1 MNKIDLIFF
10 VTDEP
15 TVNLYEGEEPEH
27 LFLGNSETV
36 RSPVVRG
43 AGDRPRPYFPPPPP
57 LPQTSKGPQDHTKD
71 FYEDDTLSSGPI
83 YEDIDRMCRYRGQPP
98 SSPQSSR
105 DTKLKGKDKKK
116 RKSKKNDNSTDASV
130 LNLKSTAD
138 VNNDRTYYNVVADSL
153 QSNGYAEPFQ
163 QPAHPNVIVNPMLS
177 PAGFHTRLRSPA
189 TNTRTPHS
197 PFSSRLAGN
206 TLSSSQSTPTKNS
219 GAGSMYYYSD
229 TLKHKH
235 ANKQKGPSRP
245 VRELQN
251 SGRVDSDSGI
261 SVSRGDFL
269 FDDTPSMRQQILMVN
284 PSSPALTSLT
294 SSPSSSPLSSSTASA
309 RGASCTSPSR
319 GCTSPNN
326 MVSPKNSNSQKPV
339 IQKYV

>member
-1 MNKIDLIFF
+1 MH
-10 VTDEP
+10 
-15 TVNLYEGEEPEH
+15 LYEDDEPEH
-27 LFLGNSETV
+27 LFVGNSETV

-43 AGDRPRPYFPPPPP
+43 VGERPRPYFPPPPP
-57 LPQTSKGPQDHTKD
+57 LPQISTGLQDHTKD

-105 DTKLKGKDKKK
+105 DTKLKVKDKKK
-116 RKSKKNDNSTDASV
+116 RKSKKNDNSTDVNV
-130 LNLKSTAD
+130 LNFKSTD
-138 VNNDRTYYNVVADSL
+138 VNNDRTYYNVAVDNL
-153 QSNGYAEPFQ
+153 LSNGYAEPFQ
-163 QPAHPNVIVNPMLS
+163 QPAHPNVIVNPMMS
-177 PAGFHTRLRSPA
+177 PAVFHTRLRSPA
-189 TNTRTPHS
+189 ANARTPHS
-197 PFSSRLAGN
+197 PFSSRLASN

-219 GAGSMYYYSD
+219 GGGSMYYYSD
-229 TLKHKH
+229 TLKHKN
-235 ANKQKGPSRP
+235 ANKQKGPNRP

-261 SVSRGDFL
+261 SVSRGDFQ

-326 MVSPKNSNSQKPV
+326 MLSPKNSNSQKPI